1 VLYLSH
7 SLTFGATLMAIT
19 ILAATERRTR
29 VFFELLP
36 AIAIFLLDAGVRVW
50 C

>member
-1 VLYLSH
+1 MPRTAV
-7 SLTFGATLMAIT
+7 
-19 ILAATERRTR
+19 ERICADATR